1 MTTGMTEGMTA
12 GTESAGSGAGGT
24 ETASSDPGLPPPV
37 RKRGSSRWQ
46 LALGLVATG
55 VFAWLFARGLEWE
68 EVRREMSGLS
78 VPVLLLAVGFQ
89 VLSWLLR
96 IARWW
101 LLLRPGAPGLS
112 FRACAGP
119 FLAGMAVNNVLPL
132 RAGDAL
138 RLAGFVRQLQSPAL
152 RVAGT
157 LVIERVLDVAV
168 LAGVFFVCLLVAPAA
183 ALPPGVVE
191 GLAWLVGAAAAA
203 TLAILLFPSLL
214 ARLSAGPQSGVGGD
228 RFPAGRFGR
237 RFPAARRLVERGR
250 RHCADFAEGL
260 ALARSRKRMVA
271 LVGVSVA
278 AWISEGALFATIA
291 AGLDS
296 GAAPLG
302 PWLALATGTLS
313 TTIPAGPGHLGTFD
327 YFAMVGLA
335 AYGAA
340 PAAAEAFALVV
351 HAILWTTSTVVG
363 LTWLALSAAG
373 RRRSGRRSGRG
384 PDPRGSARRSA
395 R

>member
-1 MTTGMTEGMTA
+1 MEPVGVEPAGRGTA
-12 GTESAGSGAGGT
+12 GP
-24 ETASSDPGLPPPV
+24 ETASDRSGLPPPV
-37 RKRGSSRWQ
+37 RKRASSRWQ
-46 LALGLVATG
+46 LALGLAGTG
-55 VFAWLFARGLEWE
+55 VFAWLFARGLEWD
-68 EVRREMSGLS
+68 EVLREMAGLS
-78 VPVLLLAVGFQ
+78 VPVVLLAVGFQ
-89 VLSWLLR
+89 ALGWLLR
-96 IARWW
+96 IVRWW

-112 FRACAGP
+112 LGACAGP

-138 RLAGFVRQLQSPAL
+138 RLAGFLRQLQSPVL

-168 LAGVFFVCLLVAPAA
+168 LAAVFFVCLLVAPAP
-183 ALPPGVVE
+183 ALPPEVVA
-191 GLAWLVGAAAAA
+191 GLSWLVGAAA
-203 TLAILLFPSLL
+203 LGMLSILLFPSLL
-214 ARLSAGPQSGVGGD
+214 ARLSARIEAGVRGD

-237 RFPAARRLVERGR
+237 RFPAARRLVERGLR
-250 RHCADFAEGL
+250 QCADFADGL
-260 ALARSRKRMVA
+260 ALARSRRRMPA
-271 LVGVSVA
+271 LVGISVA
-278 AWISEGALFATIA
+278 AWTAEGALFATIA

-296 GAAPLG
+296 GAAPAG

-351 HAILWTTSTVVG
+351 HATLWISPTVVG
-363 LTWLALSAAG
+363 FAWLALSAAG
-373 RRRSGRRSGRG
+373 RRGPGGRPGRG
-384 PDPRGSARRSA
+384 PGPR
-395 R
+395 

>member
-214 ARLSAGPQSGVGGD
+214 ARLSARPQSGVGGD

-351 HAILWTTSTVVG
+351 HATLWTTSTVVG

>member
-1 MTTGMTEGMTA
+1 MA
-12 GTESAGSGAGGT
+12 AAPDGGVLPPP
-24 ETASSDPGLPPPV
+24 DGGGLPPPV
-37 RKRGSSRWQ
+37 RRRVSSRWH

-68 EVRREMSGLS
+68 EVLREMSGLS
-78 VPVLLLAVGFQ
+78 VPVVLLAVCFQ
-89 VLSWLLR
+89 VLSWVLR

-101 LLLRPGAPGLS
+101 MLLRPGAPGLS

-157 LVIERVLDVAV
+157 LVVERVLDVAV
-168 LAGVFFVCLLVAPAA
+168 LAGIFFVCLLVAPAA
-183 ALPPGVVE
+183 VLPPGVVE

-214 ARLSAGPQSGVGGD
+214 ARLSARLSARSGVGGD

-237 RFPAARRLVERGR
+237 RFPAARRLVERAR

-296 GAAPLG
+296 GAAPFG

-351 HAILWTTSTVVG
+351 HATLWTTSTVVG

-373 RRRSGRRSGRG
+373 RRRSGRRLERLT
-384 PDPRGSARRSA
+384 DPRGSARGSA